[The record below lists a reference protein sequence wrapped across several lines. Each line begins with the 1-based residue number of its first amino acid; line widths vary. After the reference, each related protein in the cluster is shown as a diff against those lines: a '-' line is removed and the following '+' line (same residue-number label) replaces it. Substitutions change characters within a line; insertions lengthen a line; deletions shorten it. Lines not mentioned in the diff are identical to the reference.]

1 MRNGIWIIG
10 GSALLILIFTH
21 GSIELLVLLYSI
33 NVFITFVLS
42 QAGMVAHWWQGRR
55 TIKKWFKGF
64 MINGIGLVLT
74 SFILISMVV
83 LKFHDG
89 GWVTLFIT
97 SILIALAVAIKQHYL
112 RTKKLLSRLDNLL
125 AVVQAQSLQGH
136 KHDDK
141 PVHPDYNARTAVIFV
156 SGYNSLGLHTL
167 FNVIRYLGDNTF
179 KNYIFAGVGIVDSAN
194 FSTQEKM
201 EEMKSDVRG
210 DLRMYIEFMNREGFY
225 AETISAIGTDIVDEA
240 LQLVPQIQ
248 KRFNNVV
255 FFGGQLTFRRNLYI
269 HRWLHNYTALRLQK
283 AFYDEAIPFFV
294 VPIRVV

>member
-1 MRNGIWIIG
+1 
-10 GSALLILIFTH
+10 
-21 GSIELLVLLYSI
+21 
-33 NVFITFVLS
+33 
-42 QAGMVAHWWQGRR
+42 
-55 TIKKWFKGF
+55 
-64 MINGIGLVLT
+64 
-74 SFILISMVV
+74 
-83 LKFHDG
+83 
-89 GWVTLFIT
+89 
-97 SILIALAVAIKQHYL
+97 
-112 RTKKLLSRLDNLL
+112 
-125 AVVQAQSLQGH
+125 
-136 KHDDK
+136 
-141 PVHPDYNARTAVIFV
+141 V